1 MRFAV
6 STYVLIQRMYFDLMG
21 IGVIA
26 FDVDGVLLKQKSSWS
41 TIHRYFGVSNE
52 ESLNAFLRGEI
63 SYQEFID
70 RDVDLWLR
78 KKGVIKRDEILNIA
92 RKVEPNPN
100 FQELSKFLSEFSGK
114 KIAISGGV
122 DIIVSRVES
131 LYPIDEIYANALLFN
146 GDTLV
151 GGKEVVN
158 PRDKGKILQRYNGF
172 KVAVGDSEWDS
183 DMFKSADY
191 SILFNSERDVDGVDL
206 VIKGNDLGELARV
219 LREIL

>member
-1 MRFAV
+1 
-6 STYVLIQRMYFDLMG
+6 MYFDLMG

-70 RDVDLWLR
+70 RDVGLWLR

-131 LYPIDEIYANALLFN
+131 LYPIDEIYANTLLFN

-158 PRDKGKILQRYNGF
+158 PRDKGKILRRYNGF